1 MKDPGNGEP
10 GSSFIIRPGSEANR
24 RMTNAETRMTNQTT
38 NDKLQCPL
46 TRLRRVLVI
55 VVCRLLFAV

>member
-1 MKDPGNGEP
+1 VLSLRATQGARVTKNE
-10 GSSFIIRPGSEANR
+10 IRTS
-24 RMTNAETRMTNQTT
+24 NQTA

-55 VVCRLLFAV
+55 VVWRLLFAV

>member
-1 MKDPGNGEP
+1 
-10 GSSFIIRPGSEANR
+10 
-24 RMTNAETRMTNQTT
+24 MTNDEVRMTNQTT

-55 VVCRLLFAV
+55 VVCRLLFAVRFVIGDFACR